1 MSDQELL
8 SHYYRYKLN
17 RFGNFACP
25 LYKDELLDNQQECMF
40 DIEIQNEQLSRDQ
53 FEQFWN
59 HVQSVHPPK
68 YDNIILLCR
77 AQVPIDSTTTTK

>member
-1 MSDQELL
+1 
-8 SHYYRYKLN
+8 
-17 RFGNFACP
+17 
-25 LYKDELLDNQQECMF
+25 MF

>member
-40 DIEIQNEQLSRDQ
+40 DIEIQMNSLVEINSNNSGIMFDLFIRR
-53 FEQFWN
+53 N
-59 HVQSVHPPK
+59 T
-68 YDNIILLCR
+68 IILFYFVVHNYSSIR
-77 AQVPIDSTTTTK
+77 RRPQ